1 MILPII
7 FTYIKMVITNDK
19 EDTVQ
24 LFSAKNWEVR
34 WCLVMGP

>member
-24 LFSAKNWEVR
+24 LFSAKNWEVS